1 MREGGGRL
9 GARATAAQVASRKQV
24 LEDEEEVYVRVGEVK
39 MVCHEAR
46 QD

>member
-1 MREGGGRL
+1 MGGWVRVRRL
-9 GARATAAQVASRKQV
+9 HKLQVASRKQV